1 MPVLLDVNKEVE
13 VENKDY
19 EKGVPLQLTP
29 EQKGEVV
36 MTKYVSTN
44 NLVADFQTEGEWVFQ
59 VTSDVVGGNRRERIL
74 VGAEGE
80 PRGMQIDDGIYAT
93 LVGTMDGLKGIL
105 PGQPP
110 MNEVEVD
117 AYADQTGETVPV
129 FQEWNFRVKEAFI
142 TNGPEARANLA
153 RSEDQKRAS
162 SQADMYSAF
171 SEMYQ
176 AGTEQQAELFG
187 NMMEFFKKNAGDDGA
202 PSMEQVINSAKGAGK
217 EK

>member
-1 MPVLLDVNKEVE
+1 MPVLLDINKEVE
-13 VENKDY
+13 VETKDY

-44 NLVADFQTEGEWVFQ
+44 NLVADFQPEGEWVFQ
-59 VTSDVVGGNRRERIL
+59 VTSDVGGGNRRERLL
-74 VGAEGE
+74 VGTEGE

-93 LVGTMDGLKGIL
+93 LVGTMDGRMGIL
-105 PGQPP
+105 PGRPP
-110 MNEVEVD
+110 MNEAEVD
-117 AYADQTGETVPV
+117 AYADQTGENVPV
-129 FQEWNFRVKEAFI
+129 FQQWNFRVKEAFI

-176 AGTEQQAELFG
+176 AGTEKQAELFG
-187 NMMEFFKKNAGDDGA
+187 QMMEFFKKNAGDDGS
-202 PSMEQVINSAKGAGK
+202 PSMEQVINSAKGASK